1 MSRITFILR
10 ALLIPFVIGGIVCL
24 SAGRWDLPF
33 VWAVLAEMMVFFLAL
48 GLLGDAG
55 LIRERQSPGG
65 ENVDRLTGPLSIVL
79 MIAHWIVAGLDVG
92 RFHWSPVP
100 WGVQLAGVV
109 GYGAAISVNYWAVR
123 VNRFYSS
130 VVRVQTDRGQTVIES
145 GPYGFVRHPGYAAT
159 LVAMFCGGIALGSW
173 LAMVPVMGFAALFLR
188 RTWLEDNL
196 LRRDLA
202 GYEDYARRVRF
213 RLVPGVF

>member
-1 MSRITFILR
+1 MTRLKFIVR
-10 ALLIPFVIGGIVCL
+10 ALLMPAVIGGIICL

-33 VWAVLAEMMVFFLAL
+33 VWAVLAEMMFFFLAL
-48 GLLGDAG
+48 GLLGDEG

-65 ENVDRLTGPLSIVL
+65 ENVDRLTGPVSLVL
-79 MIAHWIVAGLDVG
+79 MLAHWIVAGLDVG
-92 RFHWSPVP
+92 RFHWSQVP
-100 WGVQLAGVV
+100 WYVQLAGVL

-130 VVRVQTDRGQTVIES
+130 VVRVQADRGQMVIET

-159 LVAMFCGGIALGSW
+159 LVAMFAGGIALGSW
-173 LAMVPVMGFAALFLR
+173 LAMIPVLGFAALFLR

-196 LRRDLA
+196 LRRDLP
-202 GYEDYARRVRF
+202 GYADYSSRVRY
-213 RLVPGVF
+213 RLIPGVF

>member
-1 MSRITFILR
+1 MPL
-10 ALLIPFVIGGIVCL
+10 VIGGIVCL

-65 ENVDRLTGPLSIVL
+65 ENVDRLTGPLSFVL
-79 MIAHWIVAGLDVG
+79 MLAHWIVAGLDVG

-130 VVRVQTDRGQTVIES
+130 V
-145 GPYGFVRHPGYAAT
+145 
-159 LVAMFCGGIALGSW
+159 
-173 LAMVPVMGFAALFLR
+173 
-188 RTWLEDNL
+188 
-196 LRRDLA
+196 
-202 GYEDYARRVRF
+202 
-213 RLVPGVF
+213 